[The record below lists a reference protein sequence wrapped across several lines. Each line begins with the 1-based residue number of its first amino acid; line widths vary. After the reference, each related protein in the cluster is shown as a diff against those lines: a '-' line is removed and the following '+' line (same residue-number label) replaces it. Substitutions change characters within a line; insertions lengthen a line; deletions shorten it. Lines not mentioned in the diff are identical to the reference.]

1 MLFLLIQ
8 AIFLKSKTKAL
19 KNYILLILF
28 FLPVLAFSQINLKVL
43 DEDGKAVSE
52 AEVTYNNQTYQ
63 TDKNGNVR
71 VPLSASEQTLSVQKE
86 NFKGF
91 SKLIKP
97 TPKTQSV
104 NVLFLPSIKE
114 NEIQEVVFQKKGT
127 RKTNDLTSIEI
138 SAKEAREVVSL
149 AGGVE
154 GILKMHPSVNSNA
167 ELSSQY
173 MVRGGSYD
181 ENLIYINDIELYRP
195 FLIRNSLQEGMSI
208 INPDMVSTINFS
220 AGGFE
225 PRYGDKMSSALNIY
239 YRQPEK
245 FEVSGEASLIG
256 GRLTTGFASKDK
268 KLTGLISGRYRNT
281 NLVLNTLN
289 EDTDFNPRYMDLQ
302 SYLNYQFNEKWSLSF
317 LGYYA
322 KNDYQMFP
330 KQKEV
335 DFGSVLQPMRLT
347 VFYNGQE
354 DDQYKNMM
362 GTVSVNFKP
371 SKKWQFSLDN
381 FAYQNRER
389 EYYSIASGYILE
401 AFDEDG
407 NPTAGYDA
415 GGQIDHARN
424 DLLVRVAGSQ
434 FRTNFS
440 PDVNTDFEF
449 GVKYERESIKDFTN
463 EWQFVDSIGY
473 SNPRDFVIPGNLDT
487 SNLNLMYHIAGQND
501 INTTRVSAYAQFS
514 KKFYWGNN
522 RIFVN
527 GGARIQNW
535 SFNKETIFSPRAQ
548 FAIKPNWDMDMLF
561 RLAGGVYYQAP
572 FYKEIKDL
580 TGAFNPD
587 ITAQKSYQII
597 LANDYEFQFKERKFK
612 LTTEAYYKKME
623 NLIPYYM
630 DNVRVRYS
638 GKNNS
643 EGYAY
648 GLDARLFGEFVPG
661 IDSYISASY
670 ARVYENI
677 EGMGYIPRPTDQRFR
692 FAMFYQDYMPKFPSM
707 RVNLTLTYA
716 SGLPSGTPVM
726 FDGNGVPDY
735 LAAYRYQKTLPA
747 YKRVDIGLTKVF
759 IDQKDNKASGNFW
772 GKFKE
777 LTLGVQIFNAFNI
790 NNTIA
795 NQWISDINAS
805 PSLYYPVPV
814 RLTGRFFN
822 VKLEFKL

>member
-1 MLFLLIQ
+1 MKKIYLILFLLVSI
-8 AIFLKSKTKAL
+8 T
-19 KNYILLILF
+19 
-28 FLPVLAFSQINLKVL
+28 AFSQINLKVL
-43 DEDGKAVSE
+43 DEDGKTVSE
-52 AEVTYNNQTYQ
+52 ANVTYNNQTYQ
-63 TDKNGNVR
+63 TDKNGFIR
-71 VPLSASEQTLSVQKE
+71 MPLSDTEQTLTVQKE

-91 SKLIKP
+91 SKVIKT
-97 TPKTQSV
+97 TPKTQNV
-104 NVLFLPSIKE
+104 NVLFLPVV
-114 NEIQEVVFQKKGT
+114 NATEIQEVVFQKKEKF
-127 RKTNDLTSIEI
+127 KTNDITSIEI
-138 SAKEAREVVSL
+138 SAKEAREVASL

-154 GILKMHPSVNSNA
+154 GLLKTLPSVNSNA

-208 INPDMVSTINFS
+208 VNPDMVSTINFS

-268 KLTGLISGRYRNT
+268 KFTGLISGRYRNT

-289 EDTDFNPRYMDLQ
+289 EDTDFNPRYMDVQ
-302 SYLNYQFNEKWSLSF
+302 TYLNYQFNDKWSLSF

-322 KNDYQMFP
+322 KNDYQMVP
-330 KQKEV
+330 KEKEV
-335 DFGSVLQPMRLT
+335 DFGSIFQPLKLT

-354 DDQYKNMM
+354 DDQYKNIM
-362 GTVSVNFKP
+362 GTMSVNFKP
-371 SKKWQFSLDN
+371 SKKWHFSLDN

-401 AFDEDG
+401 AFDEEG
-407 NPTAGYDA
+407 NPVAGYDA

-434 FRTNFS
+434 FRTKFS
-440 PDVNTDFEF
+440 PDVNTDIEV
-449 GVKYERESIKDFTN
+449 GVKYERETIKDFTN

-487 SNLNLMYHIAGQND
+487 SALNLKYYIAGQND
-501 INTTRVSAYAQFS
+501 IDPTRVSAYAQFS
-514 KKFYWGNN
+514 KKFYWGSN
-522 RIFVN
+522 RIFIN
-527 GGARIQNW
+527 GGARVQNW
-535 SFNKETIFSPRAQ
+535 SFNKETLFSPRAQ

-561 RLAGGVYYQAP
+561 RVAGGVYYQAP

-580 TGAFNPD
+580 TGAFNSD
-587 ITAQKSYQII
+587 IKAQKSYQII
-597 LANDYEFQFKERKFK
+597 LANDYEFKIKERNFK

-648 GLDARLFGEFVPG
+648 GFDARLFGEFVPG

-707 RVNLTLTYA
+707 RVNLTLTFA
-716 SGLPSGTPVM
+716 SGLPSGTPVL
-726 FDGNGVPDY
+726 FDANGLPDY
-735 LAAYRYQKTLPA
+735 LAAYRYQKTLPS

-759 IDQKDNKASGNFW
+759 IDQKDNKVSGNFW

-777 LTLGVQIFNAFNI
+777 LTLDVQIFNAFNI

-795 NQWISDINAS
+795 NQWISDVNSS
-805 PSLYYPVPV
+805 PQLYYPVPV

>member
-1 MLFLLIQ
+1 M
-8 AIFLKSKTKAL
+8 
-19 KNYILLILF
+19 
-28 FLPVLAFSQINLKVL
+28 PVLAFSQINIKVL

-52 AEVTYNNQTYQ
+52 AQVSYNNQTYQ

-71 VPLSASEQTLSVQKE
+71 VPLSDSEQTLNVQKE

-114 NEIQEVVFQKKGT
+114 NEIQEVVFQKKA
-127 RKTNDLTSIEI
+127 RFKTNDITSIEI
-138 SAKEAREVVSL
+138 SAKEAKEVASL

-154 GILKMHPSVNSNA
+154 GLLKSLPSVNSNA

-195 FLIRNSLQEGMSI
+195 FLVRNSLQEGMSI

-335 DFGSVLQPMRLT
+335 DFGSILQPMRLT

-434 FRTNFS
+434 FRTKFS

>member
-1 MLFLLIQ
+1 M
-8 AIFLKSKTKAL
+8 
-19 KNYILLILF
+19 
-28 FLPVLAFSQINLKVL
+28 AFSQINIKVL

-52 AEVTYNNQTYQ
+52 AQVSYNNQTYQ

-71 VPLSASEQTLSVQKE
+71 VPLSDSEQTLNVQKE

-91 SKLIKP
+91 SKVIKP

-104 NVLFLPSIKE
+104 NLLFLPSIKE
-114 NEIQEVVFQKKGT
+114 NEIQEVVFQK
-127 RKTNDLTSIEI
+127 RARFKTNDITSIEI
-138 SAKEAREVVSL
+138 SPKEAREVASL

-268 KLTGLISGRYRNT
+268 KFTGIVSGRYRNT

-434 FRTNFS
+434 FRTKFS
-440 PDVNTDFEF
+440 PDVNTDFEV

-735 LAAYRYQKTLPA
+735 LTAYRYQKTLPA